1 MKLIL
6 SCSLIVLTAALH
18 KLWLMF
24 LYDFDIKRVN
34 LQHLDQLSDAEGRGG
49 LWWVGPSRA
58 GRSDTKPGKLHIFIF
73 TRTGF

>member
-6 SCSLIVLTAALH
+6 NCSLIVLTAALH

-24 LYDFDIKRVN
+24 LYDFVIKRVN

-49 LWWVGPSRA
+49 LW
-58 GRSDTKPGKLHIFIF
+58 
-73 TRTGF
+73 